1 MATIEN
7 YVNLPSEADW
17 EEIMTKFPAFASA
30 SLSAKAKKDLAF
42 ENSDYK
48 AGYYFTRTALP
59 GSSDG
64 VKYVGTDGDLRWTRS
79 YNYDTGLRVALQ
91 IIYNPECNL
100 VKGCKKVSRTAEI
113 WDKKKG
119 DTVKTTSKAPVVT
132 FGKKEYIWLNKDEC
146 ENGTEKSMRLV
157 SLELI
162 AGAKPFD
169 KDGNTN
175 DYGSDAT
182 KELRQQC
189 QDEAFEFATEEEKT
203 MLVKVRLSKED
214 GYEKAEP
221 ILEKDELEEFK
232 QNPEKFLS
240 LPTSAFRN
248 EAQIDKYLGA
258 IADGLKDVCSN
269 KGSTEELEK
278 YTTDLTKMLSD
289 KIAKEKENI
298 QKEDAEAEKQK
309 QEKQKRDNI
318 VNETANK
325 IRNLGRNKQ

>member
-132 FGKKEYIWLNKDEC
+132 FGKKDYIWLNKDEC
-146 ENGTEKSMRLV
+146 ENGKEKSMRLV

-162 AGAKPFD
+162 ARAKQFD

-175 DYGSDAT
+175 DYGSEEA

-189 QDEAFEFATEEEKT
+189 QYKAFEFATEEEKA
-203 MLVKVRLSKED
+203 MLVKVRLSEED
-214 GYEKAEP
+214 KYEKAEP
-221 ILEKDELEEFK
+221 ILK
-232 QNPEKFLS
+232 
-240 LPTSAFRN
+240 T
-248 EAQIDKYLGA
+248 
-258 IADGLKDVCSN
+258 
-269 KGSTEELEK
+269 
-278 YTTDLTKMLSD
+278 
-289 KIAKEKENI
+289 
-298 QKEDAEAEKQK
+298 K
-309 QEKQKRDNI
+309 QEKTHSEKP
-318 VNETANK
+318 
-325 IRNLGRNKQ
+325 RNR